1 MTQEASNQLID
12 KIKVILKGIDQ
23 TEIESADGWWE
34 TSTGAK
40 FGAEAL
46 KQILELLAQT
56 QEPVACAECERL
68 KDALKRANGLAEHFE
83 RAWYLRGDEIELLKE
98 QTEQEPVAWR
108 TFDGEGGYEYRS
120 YEDNESY
127 ADDWNKRNPNHV
139 GWVDELYTHSQR
151 TWVDLTDEEIQ
162 VVAKQARSK
171 DHAVTLTNKLL
182 KEKNT

>member
-40 FGAEAL
+40 LGAEAL

-56 QEPVACAECERL
+56 QEPVAMWDGKYQIEFGNLSAY
-68 KDALKRANGLAEHFE
+68 KHGEHS
-83 RAWYLRGDEIELLKE
+83 WI
-98 QTEQEPVAWR
+98 P
-108 TFDGEGGYEYRS
+108 
-120 YEDNESY
+120 
-127 ADDWNKRNPNHV
+127 
-139 GWVDELYTHSQR
+139 LYTTPPQR
-151 TWVDLTDEEIQ
+151 TWVGLTDEEAREIQ
-162 VVAKQARSK
+162 TNMVYGNRSFIEVIRAIEAK
-171 DHAVTLTNKLL
+171 L